1 MIQIGF
7 LSRGQPIK
15 WLGDN
20 SRVDSLSTTSIPT
33 TEVYP
38 VAPPSLV
45 SPRRNVPKEKIKRQ
59 TQRLKER
66 DGSPIYKQLR
76 RQMAAAAA
84 EIKGRKKPIR
94 NLVQPQILIMH
105 GYLTLD
111 EILLTL
117 VCRGSDQ

>member
-1 MIQIGF
+1 MIQSMTGL
-7 LSRGQPIK
+7 LSRSPLFK
-15 WLGDN
+15 WFGDN
-20 SRVDSLSTTSIPT
+20 SLVDSLSTPSIPT

-45 SPRRNVPKEKIKRQ
+45 SPAERPKRKDQK
-59 TQRLKER
+59 TDTER

-105 GYLTLD
+105 GYLTFD
-111 EILLTL
+111 SWM
-117 VCRGSDQ
+117 R